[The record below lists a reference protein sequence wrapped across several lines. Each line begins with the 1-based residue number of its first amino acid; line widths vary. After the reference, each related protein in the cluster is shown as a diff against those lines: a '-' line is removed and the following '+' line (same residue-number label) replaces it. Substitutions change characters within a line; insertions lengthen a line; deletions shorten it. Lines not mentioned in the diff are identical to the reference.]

1 MPKLVFDIETV
12 GVDFDALDETAQN
25 LLLATAKDEFE
36 KNAIKEMLGVSPL
49 TGRIVVIAVLNP
61 ETNKGAAYYQRQND
75 KDIEEEK
82 NGYLMVPCKDEKEIL
97 ERFWELATH
106 YDQFITFNGHSF
118 DCPFIMIRSAIHK
131 VKPTVQLMGYR
142 YNDKPHLDIYDKIT
156 NYGAVRFKRSLHL
169 WCQAFGIESP
179 KEDDINGHEVGHYF
193 KEGRCREIAE
203 YCVRDIVST
212 AKLYEYWEKYM
223 SGK

>member
-12 GVDFDALDETAQN
+12 GVDFQALDETAQN
-25 LLLATAKDEFE
+25 LLLATAKDDFE
-36 KNAIKEMLGVSPL
+36 KAAIKEMLGVSPL
-49 TGRIVVIAVLNP
+49 TGKIVVIAVLNP
-61 ETNKGAAYYQRQND
+61 ETGKGASYYECQDEKD
-75 KDIEEEK
+75 KEEEVD
-82 NGYLMVPCKDEKEIL
+82 GFLLVPCKNEKEII

-106 YDQFITFNGHSF
+106 YDQFITFNGHAF
-118 DCPFIMIRSAIHK
+118 DCPFLMIRSAINK
-131 VKPTVQLMGYR
+131 IRPSVQLMGYR

-156 NYGAVRFKRSLHL
+156 NFGAVRFKRSLHL

-179 KEDDINGHEVGHYF
+179 KDKGIDGHEVGQYF
-193 KEGRCREIAE
+193 KDKRCREIAE

-212 AKLYEYWEKYM
+212 AELYEYWEKYM

>member
-12 GVDFDALDETAQN
+12 GVDFEALDETAQG
-25 LLLATAKDEFE
+25 LLLATAKDDFE
-36 KNAIKEMLGVSPL
+36 KAAIKEMLGVSPL
-49 TGRIVVIAVLNP
+49 TGKIVVVAVLNP
-61 ETNKGAAYYQRQND
+61 ETGKGASYYHCQNEND
-75 KDIEEEK
+75 KEEEID
-82 NGYLMVPCKDEKEIL
+82 GFLMVPCKDEKEIL

-106 YDQFITFNGHSF
+106 YDQFITFNGHAF
-118 DCPFIMIRSAIHK
+118 DCPFLMIRSAVNK

-169 WCQAFGIESP
+169 WCQAFGVESP
-179 KEDDINGHEVGHYF
+179 KDKGIDGHEVGRYF
-193 KEGRCREIAE
+193 KDGRCREIAE

-223 SGK
+223 SGR

>member
-12 GVDFDALDETAQN
+12 GVDFEALDETAQG
-25 LLLATAKDEFE
+25 LLLATAKDDFE
-36 KNAIKEMLGVSPL
+36 KAAIKEMLGVSPL
-49 TGRIVVIAVLNP
+49 TGQVVTIAVLNP
-61 ETNKGAAYYQRQND
+61 ETGKGASYYQRQND
-75 KDIEEEK
+75 KDIEEEVD
-82 NGYLMVPCKDEKEIL
+82 GYLMVPCKDEKEIL
-97 ERFWELATH
+97 EKFWELATH

-118 DCPFIMIRSAIHK
+118 DCPFVMIRSAINK
-131 VKPTVQLMGYR
+131 VRPTVQLMGYR
-142 YNDKPHLDIYDKIT
+142 FGDKPHLDIYDKIT

-179 KEDDINGHEVGHYF
+179 KDQGITGHEVGQYF
-193 KEGRCREIAE
+193 KDKRCREIAL
-203 YCVRDIVST
+203 YCVGDIKST

>member
-12 GVDFDALDETAQN
+12 GVDFEALDETAQE

-36 KNAIKEMLGVSPL
+36 KTAIKEMLGVSPL
-49 TGRIVVIAVLNP
+49 TGQVVTIAVLNP
-61 ETNKGAAYYQRQND
+61 ETNKGASYYQRQND
-75 KDIEEEK
+75 KDVEEEV

-97 ERFWELATH
+97 TKFWELATH

-118 DCPFIMIRSAIHK
+118 DCPFIMIRSAINK
-131 VKPTVQLMGYR
+131 VRPTVQLMGYR
-142 YNDKPHLDIYDKIT
+142 YSDKPHLDIYDKIT

-179 KEDDINGHEVGHYF
+179 KDKGIDGHEVGQYF
-193 KEGRCREIAE
+193 KDKRCRDIAE

-212 AKLYEYWEKYM
+212 SKLYEYWEKYM

>member
-12 GVDFDALDETAQN
+12 GVDFEALDETAQG
-25 LLLATAKDEFE
+25 LLLQTAKDDFE
-36 KNAIKEMLGVSPL
+36 KAAIKEMLGVSPL
-49 TGRIVVIAVLNP
+49 TGQVVVIAVLNP
-61 ETNKGAAYYQRQND
+61 ETGKGASYYQRQDD
-75 KDIEEEK
+75 KDVEEEID
-82 NGYLMVPCKDEKEIL
+82 GYLMVPCKNEKEIL

-118 DCPFIMIRSAIHK
+118 DCPFIMIRSAINK
-131 VKPTVQLMGYR
+131 VRPTVQLMGYR
-142 YNDKPHLDIYDKIT
+142 YSDKPHLDVYDKIT

-179 KEDDINGHEVGHYF
+179 KDQGITGHEVGQYF
-193 KEGRCREIAE
+193 KDKRCREIAL
-203 YCVRDIVST
+203 YCVGDIKST